1 MPSNRGQIL
10 AAIRQAKSAP
20 VEKQESL
27 ADALLAA
34 FQTLDAPKVEIES
47 TDVGPIVDALK
58 ALRADIVSG
67 NAKVQAAIEKSVT
80 EAQKGSRDMVRALGM
95 LSDAIKSLDM
105 SPSFDVNMP
114 NAPKALEVERD
125 DFGKII
131 GVRVADA

>member
-10 AAIRQAKSAP
+10 AAIRQAKVPES
-20 VEKQESL
+20 KGESL
-27 ADALLAA
+27 ADALMAA
-34 FQTLDAPKVEIES
+34 FQTLEAPTVEIES
-47 TDVGPIVDALK
+47 TDVGPIVEALK

-80 EAQKGSRDMVRALGM
+80 EAQKGSSEVVKALGM
-95 LSDAIKSLDM
+95 LSDSIKSLDM